1 MLNATKITLSA
12 AALVGLSFQTASAHT
27 HHHFNHHFSHHLSLG
42 GGSLITASY
51 YDSGTRTASGER
63 FNPNGFT
70 AAHRTLPFGT
80 RLQVTNPRT
89 GRSIVVRINDRGPF
103 VRGRSL
109 DLARGAAFAIGMR
122 GTGAVRIAVL
132 GRGATYASA
141 QPVNADRW
149 YADASESTWTRH
161 HHHYGW
167 RSAASAYRPKIAGSN
182 LGHVLA
188 DSTEIQS
195 AWRD

>member
-1 MLNATKITLSA
+1 MR
-12 AALVGLSFQTASAHT
+12 HT
-27 HHHFNHHFSHHLSLG
+27 YST
-42 GGSLITASY
+42 GGSLIYASY
-51 YDSGTRTASGER
+51 YSSGYRTASGER

-80 RLQVTNPRT
+80 RLQVTNPRN

-132 GRGATYASA
+132 GRGRAMASA
-141 QPVNADRW
+141 ETRAAPGAGAW
-149 YADASESTWTRH
+149 YADAGQW
-161 HHHYGW
+161 
-167 RSAASAYRPKIAGSN
+167 SANAMHGYHRAHTAAAGAHRPKIGRAR
-182 LGHVLA
+182 LDRVLA
-188 DSTEIQS
+188 ESTPLLS
-195 AWRD
+195 ARHD